1 MGAGAQPALDRN
13 TQLTDQNYRFLAEYL
28 QRESGIVLEAGKHYL
43 LESRLTPVVRRHS
56 LTNLN
61 DLCSVLQTHPH
72 SPVHRE
78 VVEAMTTN
86 ETMFFRDSALWDEL
100 KTTIFPELVEVR
112 KQTRRLRFWS
122 AASSSG
128 QEAHSIA
135 IALMEM
141 GLSGWDIQILGTD
154 LSHQMVER
162 ARKGQYSQLEV
173 NRGMPTPLLV
183 KYFCRDGLHWRIKD
197 DVHRFA
203 RFQQLDLRQKLS
215 SLGPFDI
222 VLCRNVLI
230 YFDLPTKQRIL
241 REIRQTI
248 FRGGYLVLGSAETTL
263 NVDNSFRRRPL
274 TRASFYQVD

>member
-1 MGAGAQPALDRN
+1 
-13 TQLTDQNYRFLAEYL
+13 
-28 QRESGIVLEAGKHYL
+28 
-43 LESRLTPVVRRHS
+43 
-56 LTNLN
+56 
-61 DLCSVLQTHPH
+61 
-72 SPVHRE
+72 
-78 VVEAMTTN
+78 MTTN

-135 IALMEM
+135 IALMEI
-141 GLSGWDIQILGTD
+141 GLGGWDIQILGTD

-183 KYFCRDGLHWRIKD
+183 KYFYRDGLHWRIKD
-197 DVHRFA
+197 DVQRFV

-230 YFDLPTKQRIL
+230 YFDVPTKQRIL